1 MSDNKDNSKKGFFS
15 RLFGGSNTSVQT
27 KTEVTS
33 SEQSSEIPSMSALNK
48 MKKADIVSVAKDNGL
63 ELDINLTKAKLLEAW
78 ELHFSSEP
86 SPSAVDD
93 AADVMAEVAAAKE
106 APVEEAAEEVAE
118 EAPVEEAAEEVA
130 EEVAEEA
137 PVEEAAEE
145 LAEEAPVEE
154 AVEEVAEEAAEE
166 VAEEVAEEAPVE
178 EAAEEA
184 VVEEAV
190 EEVAEEAPVEEAAEE
205 VAEEVAE
212 EAPVEE
218 AAEEAVVEE
227 AVEEV
232 AEEAAEEVAEVVAE
246 EAPVEEA
253 AEEAAEEAVVEEAVE
268 EKETEIK
275 ISMDEKTSAQII
287 SDFETKQLKTDLP
300 EFRPGDTIVVS
311 VKVREGERTRLQAFE
326 GVVMGVKK
334 GGLNSSFIVRKI
346 SSGIGVERTFQTH
359 SPMIDSIKVKR
370 KGDVRQAKLF
380 YLRER
385 SGKSA
390 RIKERLE

>member
-1 MSDNKDNSKKGFFS
+1 MSDNKDNNKKGFFS
-15 RLFGGSNTSVQT
+15 RLFGGSNASVQT

-130 EEVAEEA
+130 EE
-137 PVEEAAEE
+137 
-145 LAEEAPVEE
+145 APVEE

-166 VAEEVAEEAPVE
+166 VAEE
-178 EAAEEA
+178 
-184 VVEEAV
+184 
-190 EEVAEEAPVEEAAEE
+190 APVEEAAEE
-205 VAEEVAE
+205 VAEK
-212 EAPVEE
+212 
-218 AAEEAVVEE
+218 
-227 AVEEV
+227 
-232 AEEAAEEVAEVVAE
+232 
-246 EAPVEEA
+246 
-253 AEEAAEEAVVEEAVE
+253 AAEEAVVEEAVE

>member
-1 MSDNKDNSKKGFFS
+1 MSDNKDNNKKGFFS
-15 RLFGGSNTSVQT
+15 RLFGGSNASVQT

-118 EAPVEEAAEEVA
+118 EAPVEEA
-130 EEVAEEA
+130 
-137 PVEEAAEE
+137 
-145 LAEEAPVEE
+145 
-154 AVEEVAEEAAEE
+154 
-166 VAEEVAEEAPVE
+166 
-178 EAAEEA
+178 
-184 VVEEAV
+184 V
-190 EEVAEEAPVEEAAEE
+190 EEVAEEAPVEQ
-205 VAEEVAE
+205 
-212 EAPVEE
+212 
-218 AAEEAVVEE
+218 

-232 AEEAAEEVAEVVAE
+232 
-246 EAPVEEA
+246 

>member
-1 MSDNKDNSKKGFFS
+1 MSDNKDNNKKGFFS
-15 RLFGGSNTSVQT
+15 RLFGGSNASEQT

-33 SEQSSEIPSMSALNK
+33 SEQISEIPSISALNK

-78 ELHFSSEP
+78 KLHLNPEP
-86 SPSAVDD
+86 LPSAVDD
-93 AADVMAEVAAAKE
+93 AADVMSEVA
-106 APVEEAAEEVAE
+106 VAE
-118 EAPVEEAAEEVA
+118 EAPVEEAAEEV
-130 EEVAEEA
+130 
-137 PVEEAAEE
+137 
-145 LAEEAPVEE
+145 
-154 AVEEVAEEAAEE
+154 
-166 VAEEVAEEAPVE
+166 
-178 EAAEEA
+178 
-184 VVEEAV
+184 
-190 EEVAEEAPVEEAAEE
+190 VEEAAEE
-205 VAEEVAE
+205 V
-212 EAPVEE
+212 
-218 AAEEAVVEE
+218 
-227 AVEEV
+227 
-232 AEEAAEEVAEVVAE
+232 
-246 EAPVEEA
+246 VEEA
-253 AEEAAEEAVVEEAVE
+253 AEEAAEEVVEEAAE
-268 EKETEIK
+268 EKEAEIK
-275 ISMDEKTSAQII
+275 ISLDEKTSAQII
-287 SDFETKQLKTDLP
+287 SDFENKQLKTDLP

>member
-1 MSDNKDNSKKGFFS
+1 MSDNKDNNKKGFFS
-15 RLFGGSNTSVQT
+15 RLFGGSNASVQT

-130 EEVAEEA
+130 EEA
-137 PVEEAAEE
+137 PV
-145 LAEEAPVEE
+145 
-154 AVEEVAEEAAEE
+154 EEAAEE
-166 VAEEVAEEAPVE
+166 VAEE
-178 EAAEEA
+178 AA
-184 VVEEAV
+184 

-205 VAEEVAE
+205 VAEK
-212 EAPVEE
+212 
-218 AAEEAVVEE
+218 
-227 AVEEV
+227 
-232 AEEAAEEVAEVVAE
+232 
-246 EAPVEEA
+246 
-253 AEEAAEEAVVEEAVE
+253 AAEEAVVEEAVE